1 MSARLLLAA
10 AVSLASSP
18 LAAAEPADSGPRFGI
33 QLGVEELNWTEEDP
47 NQASRQLLEENG
59 PRLAANLSL
68 DNFTRPAEGVV
79 YALEVRGYYGEVD
92 YDGET
97 QAGVPLRTEVLY
109 TGGLAEG
116 RIGYRFP
123 VIWGGYGLDI
133 LAGLGGE
140 YWTRDIQDATDANGT
155 QVAGYE
161 EEYTVSYAKAGLALA
176 ELSGRRWYGRLEVGA
191 RYPLT
196 IDERIEAFNADLSPG
211 SNISAYAAYEV
222 SKRTDGGN
230 WAGLTIYYESYRF
243 SESPVENTAGGPILQ
258 PESDMDVVG
267 LRFGIFL

>member
-10 AVSLASSP
+10 AISFAYSP
-18 LAAAEPADSGPRFGI
+18 LATAEPADPGPRFGV
-33 QLGVEELNWTEEDP
+33 QVGVEELNWTEEDP
-47 NQASRQLLEENG
+47 NQPSRQLLEENG

-68 DNFTRPAEGVV
+68 DNFTKPTEGVV

-97 QAGVPLRTEVLY
+97 SGGVPLRTEVIY
-109 TGGLAEG
+109 NGGLAEC
-116 RIGYRFP
+116 RIGYRLP
-123 VIWGGYGLDI
+123 VIWGGYGLDV
-133 LAGLGGE
+133 LGGLGGE
-140 YWTRDIQDATDANGT
+140 FWTRDIQDATDSTGSRV
-155 QVAGYE
+155 QGYE

-176 ELSGRRWYGRLEVGA
+176 DLAGGQWYGRMEIGA

-243 SESPVENTAGGPILQ
+243 SESPAASSNIGPVLQ
-258 PESDMDVVG
+258 PASDMDVVG
-267 LRFGIFL
+267 LRFGLFL